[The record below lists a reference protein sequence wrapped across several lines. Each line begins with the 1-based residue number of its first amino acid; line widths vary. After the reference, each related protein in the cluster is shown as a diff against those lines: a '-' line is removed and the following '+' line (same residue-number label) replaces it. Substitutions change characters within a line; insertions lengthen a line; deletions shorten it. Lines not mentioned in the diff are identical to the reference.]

1 MINGNG
7 PNVLS
12 DACRPDAHIAD
23 CQNPGDEWLAFT
35 ARRTENTLGA

>member
-12 DACRPDAHIAD
+12 DACRPDAQIAD
-23 CQNPGDEWLAFT
+23 CQNPDGRWLAVN
-35 ARRTENTLGA
+35 ARRTENALGA